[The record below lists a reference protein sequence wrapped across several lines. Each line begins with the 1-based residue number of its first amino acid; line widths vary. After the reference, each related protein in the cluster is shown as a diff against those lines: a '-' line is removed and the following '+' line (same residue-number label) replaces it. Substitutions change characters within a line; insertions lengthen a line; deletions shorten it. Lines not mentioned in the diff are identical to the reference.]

1 MKRILLLVL
10 FGFGYVLAW
19 GQPAAAAARE
29 WEVDKAHSNIYFT
42 VDHVYSKVRGH
53 FNEFTSTMAFDPA
66 NLKESRFA
74 FEIKVGSI
82 DTNIEKRDKHL
93 LSPDFF
99 DAAKYPAMTFTSTA
113 ITEGG
118 KGVYNVA
125 GKLTVKGK
133 EHDLTLPLT
142 LAGVKEHPAM
152 PGKQVIGFNG
162 TITVDRLALQIGD
175 DKFYKMGLVGK
186 DVEVLVTIEALSAK

>member
-19 GQPAAAAARE
+19 GQSAATAARE

-53 FNEFTSTMAFDPA
+53 FNEFTSIIAFDPA

-82 DTNIEKRDKHL
+82 DTSIEKRDKHL

-142 LAGVKEHPAM
+142 LAGVKDHPAM